1 MNMNIE
7 LISNERRRFMQ
18 RSLPGGAFLLAGGF
32 AMNWET
38 ESNSQR
44 VAEVQ
49 QDAVQRKRH

>member
-44 VAEVQ
+44 AAEVQ
-49 QDAVQRKRH
+49 QDAV